1 MILLIRDNLGVTFLF
16 LITFI
21 ESLTHNILP
30 LIFKLAAEGQYALF
44 LIIFALVINF
54 NNFII
59 INGLLSQQIFDS
71 QGNNHFVL
79 TCPC

>member
-1 MILLIRDNLGVTFLF
+1 MILLICDSQGVTFIF
-16 LITFI
+16 NYWTAT

-30 LIFKLAAEGQYALF
+30 LILKLAAEGQYTPF

-54 NNFII
+54 NI

>member
-1 MILLIRDNLGVTFLF
+1 MILLIRDNLGVTFIF
-16 LITFI
+16 LITKQQLKA
-21 ESLTHNILP
+21 SLI
-30 LIFKLAAEGQYALF
+30 IFYKLVAEGQYALF

-54 NNFII
+54 NNFIV